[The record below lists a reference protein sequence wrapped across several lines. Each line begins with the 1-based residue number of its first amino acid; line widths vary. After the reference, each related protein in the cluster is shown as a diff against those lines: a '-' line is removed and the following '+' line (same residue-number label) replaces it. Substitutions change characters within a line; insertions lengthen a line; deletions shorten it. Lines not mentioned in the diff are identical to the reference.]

1 MCLRYQF
8 DDRFDGDHSDFDK
21 EKRFTYIHLH
31 RIEKDDY
38 CNGLSEYN
46 GGYNVILVMIILK
59 LK

>member
-1 MCLRYQF
+1 MCLCYQF

-31 RIEKDDY
+31 RIEKD
-38 CNGLSEYN
+38 GLSEYN